1 MIERELAAL
10 ADRVAPDTRADLPDR
25 VLTRIDDLGTRDDR
39 SPKRVRGL
47 VAAGLAALVAA
58 SFLSPQVRAWATDL
72 LGVAGIEFSSDTPD
86 APPEPLAPL
95 PDSRGTSLAEAQAM
109 VDFPIVVPARLGRPA
124 EVTVADG
131 GRVVTM
137 TWRGGTL
144 LLDQFE
150 GHLGPVFAKRI
161 GTIEVEVVHVRG
173 AQAWWIEAPHDVA
186 YVDEDGQ
193 ELTATARLAGRTLVW
208 DAGAGVT
215 FRLEGERLDRRD
227 AVAIAR
233 SLR

>member
-10 ADRVAPDTRADLPDR
+10 ADRVAPDTRADLPGR
-25 VLTRIDDLGTRDDR
+25 VLARIDDLDPRDER
-39 SPKRVRGL
+39 SSKRVRGL

-72 LGVAGIEFSSDTPD
+72 LGVAGIELSSDTPD

-95 PDSRGTSLAEAQAM
+95 PDSRDISLAEAQAL
-109 VDFPIVVPARLGRPA
+109 VDFPIAVPGGLGRPE
-124 EVTVADG
+124 EVTIADG
-131 GRVVTM
+131 GRIVTM
-137 TWRGGTL
+137 TWQDGTL

-161 GTIEVEVVHVRG
+161 GTMEVEVVRVRG
-173 AQAWWIEAPHDVA
+173 AEAWWIGAPHDVA
-186 YVDEDGQ
+186 YVDEDGR

-215 FRLEGERLDRRD
+215 FRLEGERLDRRE